1 MRTKFALILFLLVTL
16 TGCAMWEGFERGIT
30 GQDPTGEGT
39 LSHVGEAAGYA
50 ATNVVEFLPSPWRE
64 LLVALISGATGWV
77 ASARKV
83 EESK

>member
-1 MRTKFALILFLLVTL
+1 MRFLVLILVITL

-50 ATNVVEFLPSPWRE
+50 AVNAVEFLPSPWRE
-64 LLVALISGATGWV
+64 ILVALISGATGW
-77 ASARKV
+77 AAAARKE
-83 EESK
+83 EESR